1 MDTLYAHC
9 AGLDVH
15 KDTVV
20 VCVRHFESGRFR
32 EEPVVT
38 FQTTTRA
45 LLALADYLSGHRV
58 SHVAMESTGVYWHPV
73 WNLLEGQFDLL
84 LANAAHIKQV
94 PGRKTDVKDCQWIA
108 ELLQH
113 GLIRGSFVPPGPQR
127 ELRDLT
133 RMRTCLVE
141 ERARACNRIQKVLEG
156 ANIKLGSV
164 ASDVLGASGRDM
176 IEALI
181 AGDKAPAAIADLAR
195 RRMRAK
201 IPALTEALTGRV
213 TAHHRFM
220 LRLLMDQVGSIE
232 AHLATLEARID
243 GVLGPFEKDLVERLD
258 TIPGVDHQAAV
269 GLIAEVGTDMGRFGD
284 AGRLCSWA
292 GMCPG
297 NRQSAGKR
305 KGGRCPDANRW
316 LRSLLCQT
324 AWAAG
329 HTRATYFT
337 AQYHRLARRRGKKR
351 ATMAVGHSQLEI
363 AYHIIRDGGVYRD
376 LGPQHFDTPHAQ
388 RHADHLVKRLER
400 LGYQVTLQKPAA

>member
-32 EEPVVT
+32 EEPVAT

-45 LLALADYLSGHRV
+45 LLSLGDYLWGHKV
-58 SHVAMESTGVYWHPV
+58 SHVAMESTGVYWQPI
-73 WNLLEGQFDLL
+73 WNLLEGRFELL

-113 GLIRGSFVPPGPQR
+113 GLIKGSFVPLMPQR

-141 ERARACNRIQKVLEG
+141 EKARVCNRIQKVLEG

-181 AGDKAPAAIADLAR
+181 AGDKDPAAMADLAR
-195 RRMRAK
+195 RRLRAK

-220 LRLLMDQVGSIE
+220 LRFLMDQIGGIE
-232 AHLATLEARID
+232 EHLATLEARID
-243 GVLGPFEKDLVERLD
+243 EVLSPFEKDLAKRLD
-258 TIPGVDHQAAV
+258 TIPGFDHQAAV
-269 GLIAEVGTDMGRFGD
+269 SLIAEIGSDMGRFGD
-284 AGRLCSWA
+284 AGHLCSWA

-305 KGGRCPDANRW
+305 KSGRCPDANRW

-329 HTRATYFT
+329 HTKATYFT
-337 AQYHRLARRRGKKR
+337 AQYHRLAQRRGKKR

-363 AYHIIRDGGVYRD
+363 AYHVIRDGGVYKD
-376 LGPQHFDTPHAQ
+376 LGPQHFDTLHAERQ
-388 RHADHLVKRLER
+388 ADHLVKHLER